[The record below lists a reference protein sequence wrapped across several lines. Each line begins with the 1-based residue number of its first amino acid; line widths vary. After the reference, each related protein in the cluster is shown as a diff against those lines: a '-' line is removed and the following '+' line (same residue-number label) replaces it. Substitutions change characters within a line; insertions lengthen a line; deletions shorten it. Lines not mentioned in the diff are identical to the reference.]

1 MISPSL
7 LRRVATGTGAGFL
20 ALGLAHGARATDTPP
35 GVTTVEGTVFLD
47 ASHLNQY
54 RDGKRT
60 AASRNGA
67 DLTRFY
73 LDVDHRLSRTWS
85 AHLTTDINWTRD
97 ASPTHLWVK
106 HAYLQGDF
114 SQALVLRLGS
124 APLPW
129 AGFVNHWSGYRYVD
143 KELLTRLHYAASADW
158 GVHALGALGD
168 GGRLQYAGSVVSG
181 SSFKHP
187 RTGDRPDVEAR
198 LAWQPGAHSVL
209 AIGGYDGQL
218 ALGGGNLPTY
228 HTARR
233 WNALAAYADRRVRL
247 GAQYFRAVDW
257 NRVRSPKGDRAS
269 GWSAWAS
276 VALDPRWSVF
286 ARYDRAATSTSLDP
300 SRRERYANLGV
311 ACNVS
316 RQLQVAAVYKRER
329 LSHDRLA
336 LASSNELG
344 VYAQIRF

>member
-1 MISPSL
+1 MTVFAL
-7 LRRVATGTGAGFL
+7 LRRAATGIGSVFL
-20 ALGLAHGARATDTPP
+20 ALAVAADAHAGDTPV
-35 GVTTVEGTVFLD
+35 GGTTLGGTLFLD

-54 RDGKRT
+54 RNGQRT

-73 LDVDHRLSRTWS
+73 LDVDHHFSRVWS
-85 AHLTTDINWTRD
+85 AHLTTDIHWTRD
-97 ASPTHLWVK
+97 TSPTDLWVK
-106 HAYLQGDF
+106 HAWLQGAF
-114 SQALVLRLGS
+114 SQALVLRLGA

-129 AGFVNHWSGYRYVD
+129 DGFVSHWSGYRYVD
-143 KELLTRLHYAASADW
+143 KELVTRLKYGASADW
-158 GVHALGALGD
+158 GVHALGALGE

-181 SSFKHP
+181 SSFKRP

-257 NRVRSPKGDRAS
+257 NQMRSLKGDRAR

-286 ARYDRAATSTSLDP
+286 ARYDRDAAGVSLDL
-300 SRRERYANLGV
+300 SQRERYTNLGI
-311 ACNVS
+311 ACAVS
-316 RQLQVAAVYKRER
+316 RQVQVAAVYKRER
-329 LSHDRLA
+329 LSREHLE
-336 LASSNELG
+336 LTSGNELG
-344 VYAQIRF
+344 VYAQIGF